1 MGTVS
6 GVVFLMFFEKFRN
19 CRKECL
25 PLQPQP
31 LFRTEFGFLANLIFE
46 AFPGIRKSKDPR
58 ILAYG
63 KVRYLIFEALP
74 GHALYGSQESH
85 RILPGEVQK
94 LGLGQNRIR
103 FEE

>member
-1 MGTVS
+1 MGRSVGGPS
-6 GVVFLMFFEKFRN
+6 EVREY
-19 CRKECL
+19 CL
-25 PLQPQP
+25 RLQAQP

-46 AFPGIRKSKDPR
+46 
-58 ILAYG
+58 
-63 KVRYLIFEALP
+63 VLP

-103 FEE
+103 FEKVAGAAAADTLLDDFEIFRKMPKDNS